1 MKLAWLLAALSSGL
15 AVAQSWE
22 AGGSAGGGFENRVSV
37 SNAAG
42 QARTGFGRGPAFGG
56 FITHHLYRR
65 MAGEIR
71 YTYRRSELQVRSGGS
86 AVGFSGLA
94 HAIHYDWLV
103 YTRTHVARTRPF
115 LAGGGGIKYF
125 RGTGRER
132 PYQPLSEFAL
142 LTRSHDLKPVISAGA
157 GVKVRLSPRMAL
169 RIEFRDYITP
179 FPKAVIAPAPGAKL
193 SGWLHDFVP
202 LAGLAFEFRR

>member
-1 MKLAWLLAALSSGL
+1 MKLAWWLAVLSSGL
-15 AVAQSWE
+15 AVAQTWE
-22 AGGSAGGGFENRVSV
+22 AGGSGGGGLENRVSV
-37 SNAAG
+37 SSPVG

-86 AVGFSGLA
+86 AVGFNGLA
-94 HAIHYDWLV
+94 HALHYDWLV
-103 YTRTHVARTRPF
+103 YTKPDETRTRPF
-115 LAGGGGIKYF
+115 LVGGGGIKYF
-125 RGTGRER
+125 RGTGQER

-142 LTRSHDLKPVISAGA
+142 LTRTHDWKPLISAGA

-169 RIEFRDYITP
+169 RIEFRD
-179 FPKAVIAPAPGAKL
+179 
-193 SGWLHDFVP
+193 
-202 LAGLAFEFRR
+202 